1 MTQQQAAP
9 AKQRGDVRPGP
20 IMVELDSSYESAETL
35 RWAAD
40 LSKRVGAQL
49 QATCTWHPGIGEF
62 RPEAHDAV
70 VQRLTNELRAWSALA
85 GDVGVNPA
93 LHVVEGDWPSGLLRE
108 SQTARASLIA
118 VPIALSPSS
127 SSSSSELA
135 ARQLLQHSTLP
146 VALVPP
152 AGANRTIRRV
162 LVGTPDG
169 ISPDTLVEW
178 ATRMATASNAELHIV
193 GVLPLAPEWVPS
205 TDPHSKWQVERR
217 ARMSRWNPC
226 LESSGIA
233 HQFHIV
239 EGSDPVDA
247 WARTARHVHADVIV
261 ASAEWRGSGGSSRR
275 AAALIHLARDSGL
288 VVMSIPNS
296 QETNHG

>member
-1 MTQQQAAP
+1 VIQQQVAP
-9 AKQRGDVRPGP
+9 AEQRGDVRPGP

-40 LSKRVGAQL
+40 LSKRLGTQL

-70 VQRLTNELRAWSALA
+70 VQRLTTELRAWSSLA

-118 VPIALSPSS
+118 VPIALSLSPSS
-127 SSSSSELA
+127 SSSEVA
-135 ARQLLQHSTLP
+135 ARQLLQRSTLP

-152 AGANRTIRRV
+152 AGANRAIRRV

-169 ISPDTLVEW
+169 VSPDALIEW
-178 ATRMATASNAELHIV
+178 ASRIATAGSAELHIV

-205 TDPHSKWQVERR
+205 SDPNSKWQLERR
-217 ARMSRWNPC
+217 ARMKRWSPR
-226 LESSGIA
+226 LEPSGIA

-247 WARTARHVHADVIV
+247 WARTARHIHADVIV

-288 VVMSIPNS
+288 VVISVPNAP
-296 QETNHG
+296 EANDG